1 MENYVKYREAAQQ
14 SFAALPYPAWKRI
27 GFANY
32 PEPVLVPAAVKA
44 EIDSDLALAGLDSLS
59 EEQAQAFYQKINQ
72 QKYGVDAKFVRLTE
86 GWSNF
91 SRVYHLKRGQVV
103 EKPVHICFD
112 LSGEAML
119 ADEHLIYAEPG
130 AEMSLVLEYQA
141 QNSNA
146 AKASEYHVGLVKVI
160 AGENA
165 QIKVYVAQTL
175 PESKV
180 HIMNV
185 VAECAADAKVS
196 FYSVD
201 LGSEVVAS
209 DYRSYLQ
216 GKGAAAA
223 IEGVY
228 LGEADNRLDL
238 SYNVQHFGKNTD
250 SFIEVNGA
258 LAGNAKKVFRGD
270 IYFHKGSQQSTGKEA
285 EYVILLSKNT
295 KADAIPA
302 LFCDED
308 DVSGEHA
315 ANAGTVDENKMFYLM
330 SRGFSE
336 TDAKKLIIRA
346 SFSGVFD
353 QLPLP
358 ELIDR
363 LEKKLEGKLEH
374 VG

>member
-1 MENYVKYREAAQQ
+1 M
-14 SFAALPYPAWKRI
+14 
-27 GFANY
+27 
-32 PEPVLVPAAVKA
+32 
-44 EIDSDLALAGLDSLS
+44 
-59 EEQAQAFYQKINQ
+59 
-72 QKYGVDAKFVRLTE
+72 
-86 GWSNF
+86 
-91 SRVYHLKRGQVV
+91 
-103 EKPVHICFD
+103 
-112 LSGEAML
+112 
-119 ADEHLIYAEPG
+119 
-130 AEMSLVLEYQA
+130 
-141 QNSNA
+141 
-146 AKASEYHVGLVKVI
+146 
-160 AGENA
+160 
-165 QIKVYVAQTL
+165 
-175 PESKV
+175 
-180 HIMNV
+180 
-185 VAECAADAKVS
+185 
-196 FYSVD
+196 
-201 LGSEVVAS
+201 
-209 DYRSYLQ
+209 
-216 GKGAAAA
+216 
-223 IEGVY
+223 
-228 LGEADNRLDL
+228 GEADNRLDL

-250 SFIEVNGA
+250 SFIGVNGA

-358 ELIDR
+358 ELIER

>member
-1 MENYVKYREAAQQ
+1 MENYLKYREAARQ
-14 SFAALPYPAWKRI
+14 SFAALPYPVWKRV
-27 GFANY
+27 GFAGY
-32 PEPVLVPAAVKA
+32 AEPQLTPAEAKA
-44 EIDSDLALAGLDSLS
+44 EIVSEIPLAGLDSLS
-59 EEQAQAFYQKINQ
+59 EEQALAFYHRINQ

-91 SRVYHLKRGQVV
+91 SRVYHLKRNQIVA
-103 EKPVHICFD
+103 EPIHICFD
-112 LSGEAML
+112 LSDEALL

-130 AEMSLVLEYQA
+130 AEMTLVLEYQA
-141 QNSNA
+141 QKTNDK
-146 AKASEYHVGLVKVI
+146 KASQYHVGLIKVI

-165 QIKVYVAQTL
+165 QIKVYVAQAL

-180 HIMNV
+180 HIMNA

-201 LGSEVVAS
+201 LGAEMVAS
-209 DYRSYLQ
+209 DYHSYLL
-216 GKGAAAA
+216 GENASGV

-228 LGEADNRLDL
+228 LGEAENRLDL
-238 SYNVQHFGKNTD
+238 SCNIQHYGPRTH

-258 LAGNAKKVFRGD
+258 LAGSAKKVFRGD
-270 IYFHKGSQQSTGKEA
+270 IYFHKGSSEAAGREA
-285 EYVILLSKNT
+285 EYVILLSENAR
-295 KADAIPA
+295 ADAIPA

-315 ANAGTVDENKMFYLM
+315 ANAGTVDENKLFYLM

-336 TDAKKLIIRA
+336 AEAKKLIIRA
-346 SFSGVFD
+346 SFSSVFD
-353 QLPLP
+353 QLPLADLT
-358 ELIDR
+358 ER
-363 LEKKLEGKLEH
+363 MEKELEGKLGH